1 MAQTSEDYWG
11 KRMTEREAQWYAK
24 SQQTIEKEMAD
35 YYLQAASRI
44 RNDIAVLYAR
54 FATDNG
60 IDKVAAQQ
68 LIQGDEYRVWRMEM
82 KDYLKQVQITGDKNL
97 LLELNTLAMRSRI
110 SRLDKIYGDTMMEC
124 AKLAGKIDSRMGAF
138 LGDAFK
144 DNYYHGIYDI
154 GQKMQIRTPIAAMNN
169 EMVDKVLHTPWSGKN
184 YSQRIW
190 KDSDKLAQTIQR
202 EMVDAV
208 HRGASVQQMSRMV
221 QDRMQVGRS
230 DATRLVRTEL
240 NYVQTQAALD
250 SIRDAGMKYV
260 KFLAT
265 LDDRTSEVCQQHDG
279 KIIPIEDAKPGVNIP
294 PLHPHCRSTITGS
307 LKGDSISKG
316 KRAARDADGKTV
328 RVPASM
334 NYEDWKRSYIGD
346 ETSVRT
352 DKNVR
357 TGSIKHDIITTGA
370 RNPYSKEADA
380 HAELQYESIR
390 RNKTDINK
398 IADKTG
404 YDVDKITLIKQYLF
418 FEMHD
423 LGGPEKARFDP
434 DFMIAQSWQRLS
446 TNMDAM
452 PHDITLLK
460 HEIYEKQLMSEGK
473 SQSEAHLLASKKY
486 NYAKEAE
493 EFYAR
498 TAKHK
503 K

>member
-54 FATDNG
+54 FAADNG

-208 HRGASVQQMSRMV
+208 HRGASVQQKSRMV
-221 QDRMQVGRS
+221 QDRMQARRS

-279 KIIPIEDAKPGVNIP
+279 KIIP
-294 PLHPHCRSTITGS
+294 
-307 LKGDSISKG
+307 
-316 KRAARDADGKTV
+316 
-328 RVPASM
+328 
-334 NYEDWKRSYIGD
+334 
-346 ETSVRT
+346 
-352 DKNVR
+352 
-357 TGSIKHDIITTGA
+357 
-370 RNPYSKEADA
+370 
-380 HAELQYESIR
+380 
-390 RNKTDINK
+390 
-398 IADKTG
+398 
-404 YDVDKITLIKQYLF
+404 
-418 FEMHD
+418 
-423 LGGPEKARFDP
+423 
-434 DFMIAQSWQRLS
+434 
-446 TNMDAM
+446 
-452 PHDITLLK
+452 
-460 HEIYEKQLMSEGK
+460 
-473 SQSEAHLLASKKY
+473 
-486 NYAKEAE
+486 
-493 EFYAR
+493 
-498 TAKHK
+498 
-503 K
+503 

>member
-1 MAQTSEDYWG
+1 MVVHRAMAQTSEDYWG

-54 FATDNG
+54 FAADNG

-169 EMVDKVLHTPWSGKN
+169 EMVDKVLRTPWSGKN

-307 LKGDSISKG
+307 LKGDSLSKG
-316 KRAARDADGKTV
+316 KRAARDADGKYM
-328 RVPASM
+328 RVPADM
-334 NYEDWKRSYIGD
+334 NYEEWKRSYIDKAGVESEIGIRAQSSSLPAGKYNLAVRRQVQNRHITGTMEYERYVD
-346 ETSVRT
+346 KMRAEGMAPSVLA
-352 DKNVR
+352 DKDNVR
-357 TGSIKHDIITTGA
+357 SLIDEFHGKGIYAPSHIDGSPREYVDVGHNIGQYWDRVFKKLVDTTFIMIV
-370 RNPYSKEADA
+370 YSKKGT
-380 HAELQYESIR
+380 HIYP
-390 RNKTDINK
+390 
-398 IADKTG
+398 
-404 YDVDKITLIKQYLF
+404 IKPRG
-418 FEMHD
+418 ET
-423 LGGPEKARFDP
+423 K
-434 DFMIAQSWQRLS
+434 
-446 TNMDAM
+446 
-452 PHDITLLK
+452 
-460 HEIYEKQLMSEGK
+460 
-473 SQSEAHLLASKKY
+473 
-486 NYAKEAE
+486 
-493 EFYAR
+493 
-498 TAKHK
+498 
-503 K
+503 